1 MNNSLV
7 TTSIADLQVMA
18 KAVTM
23 SGLFGLKNEN
33 QALTLMLIADAENI
47 SPVKAMQMYSII
59 NGMPSLKS
67 TEVQSRFQRSGG
79 TIKWISTD
87 NKKAVCE
94 LSHPQGGT
102 YKSEFGIDE
111 AKMMGLMDKDNYK
124 RMPKQMF
131 MARAITMGVRAIYP
145 ACLNNMYSAD
155 EVQDFTDTTVL
166 AKCDDESFVE
176 SEPSVPVPSLKAEIA
191 ILKLKLMDMQLGEGD
206 IKAFA
211 KMFDLQNNLDMI
223 IALNS
228 DEALLIEKIK
238 QFENGAE

>member
-1 MNNSLV
+1 MSNIVPYNEMEK
-7 TTSIADLQVMA
+7 MA
-18 KAVTM
+18 LATAK
-23 SGLFGLKNEN
+23 SGLFNVKNEN
-33 QALTLMLIADAENI
+33 QALTLMMIAQAENI
-47 SPVKAMQMYSII
+47 HPIQAMQMYSII
-59 NGMPSLKS
+59 NGLPSLKS

-79 TIKWISTD
+79 TIKWVSTD

-102 YKSEFGIDE
+102 YTSEFGIDD
-111 AKMMGLMDKDNYK
+111 AKLMGLLDKDNYK

-145 ACLNNMYSAD
+145 QCLNNMYSSD
-155 EVQDFTDTTVL
+155 EVQDFTDTSVEI
-166 AKCDDESFVE
+166 ARDDTPFVE
-176 SEPSVPVPSLKAEIA
+176 VEVKEEVPTLKSEIA
-191 ILKLKLMDMQLGEGD
+191 ILKFKLRDMQLGEGD

>member
-1 MNNSLV
+1 MEK
-7 TTSIADLQVMA
+7 MA
-18 KAVTM
+18 LATAK
-23 SGLFGLKNEN
+23 SGLFNLKSEN
-33 QALTLMLIADAENI
+33 QAITLMMIAQAEGI
-47 SPVKAMQMYSII
+47 HPIQAMQMYSII
-59 NGMPSLKS
+59 NGLPSLKS

-79 TIKWISTD
+79 TIEWISTD
-87 NKKAVCE
+87 NTKAVCK

-102 YKSEFGIDE
+102 YTSEFGITD
-111 AKMMGLMDKDNYK
+111 AKLMGLMDKDNYK

-145 ACLNNMYSAD
+145 QCLNNMYSSD

-166 AKCDDESFVE
+166 AKCDDTVFLEVE
-176 SEPSVPVPSLKAEIA
+176 PAEQVPSLKAEIS
-191 ILKLKLMDMQLGEGD
+191 ILKFKLRDMQLSEGD
-206 IKAFA
+206 IKSFA

-223 IALNS
+223 IALNG